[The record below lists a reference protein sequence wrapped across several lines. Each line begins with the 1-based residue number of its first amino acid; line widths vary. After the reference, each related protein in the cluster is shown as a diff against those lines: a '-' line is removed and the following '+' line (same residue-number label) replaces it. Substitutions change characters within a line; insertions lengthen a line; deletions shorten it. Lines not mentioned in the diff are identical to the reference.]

1 MDVYEDGKP
10 KKSDYKRFKV
20 EGLTDQDDYASM
32 AQVVE
37 RRFRHY
43 CDGDSGFDKLP
54 DLLLI
59 DGGIVH
65 ARTALDVVNM
75 LGIEVPVFG
84 MVKDNKHRT
93 RALVTPQGQE
103 IAIDSQQIVFSLI
116 GNIQEETHRFAITY
130 HRQLRSKRLKYSELD
145 EIPGIGPKRK
155 EMLLKAFKSLQA
167 MRMATLPE
175 LERYLPKDAASAV
188 FQHFHLNQE
197 QEKI

>member
-1 MDVYEDGKP
+1 MVYEDGKP

-103 IAIDSQQIVFSLI
+103 I
-116 GNIQEETHRFAITY
+116 R
-130 HRQLRSKRLKYSELD
+130 RL
-145 EIPGIGPKRK
+145 P
-155 EMLLKAFKSLQA
+155 
-167 MRMATLPE
+167 
-175 LERYLPKDAASAV
+175 
-188 FQHFHLNQE
+188 
-197 QEKI
+197 